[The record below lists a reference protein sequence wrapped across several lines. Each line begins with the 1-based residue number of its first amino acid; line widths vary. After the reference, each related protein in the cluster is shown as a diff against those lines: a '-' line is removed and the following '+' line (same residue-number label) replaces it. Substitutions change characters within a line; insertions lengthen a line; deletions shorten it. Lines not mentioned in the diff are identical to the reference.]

1 MKEIT
6 VTIAPDGSSVKTEV
20 AGVKGPSCE
29 DLTKALVGALGT
41 VEESGKTPEF
51 YLQDLSVVQNSQ

>member
-6 VTIAPDGSSVKTEV
+6 ITIAKDGSTAKTEV

-29 DLTKALVGALGT
+29 DLTKALVGALGQ
-41 VEESGKTPEF
+41 VEESGKTPEY
-51 YLQDLSVVQNSQ
+51 YLQDLSVVHNNE